1 MHTKGG
7 ALDVTNF
14 MRRFLRTFDSVAQ
27 VFDLP
32 SINPIKN
39 RDFCVEI
46 IGLVLAIKKLCF
58 SWGFLQNSPGIPLS
72 ETNKSKFV
80 RPPIVEFVLFSFIF
94 GGTNL
99 GIRPHLI
106 CVVGSSEK
114 LCIKWRF
121 SRPYRHCS
129 RTVEA
134 SMPF

>member
-27 VFDLP
+27 VFDLCR
-32 SINPIKN
+32 INPIKK
-39 RDFCVEI
+39 RAFCVEI

-80 RPPIVEFVLFSFIF
+80 RPPIVFLFWFVLVL

-106 CVVGSSEK
+106 CVVGLYEK
-114 LCIKWRF
+114 LC
-121 SRPYRHCS
+121 
-129 RTVEA
+129 
-134 SMPF
+134 

>member
-14 MRRFLRTFDSVAQ
+14 MRRFLRTFNSVAQ
-27 VFDLP
+27 VFDLCKY
-32 SINPIKN
+32 NPIKK
-39 RDFCVEI
+39 RAFCVEI

-80 RPPIVEFVLFSFIF
+80 RPPIVFLIVVGVFVC
-94 GGTNL
+94 GTNL

-106 CVVGSSEK
+106 CVVGS
-114 LCIKWRF
+114 
-121 SRPYRHCS
+121 
-129 RTVEA
+129 V
-134 SMPF
+134 

>member
-80 RPPIVEFVLFSFIF
+80 RPPIEILWFWFVV
-94 GGTNL
+94 GCGTNL
-99 GIRPHLI
+99 GIRPRLK
-106 CVVGSSEK
+106 CV
-114 LCIKWRF
+114 CR
-121 SRPYRHCS
+121 
-129 RTVEA
+129 A
-134 SMPF
+134 S